1 MGAPPGLR
9 GPEDFPATTGSASH
23 GYVADH
29 ADHRW
34 IEPTVLGP
42 WPYADPRESA
52 GRGYRGVRRA
62 VRHGPAIVGLALL
75 AVGVVVLAALVS
87 APAAHRGHPATAG
100 GASASA
106 STGLPE
112 TYEAEAPANTLL
124 GSARTSVYPNASGG
138 VIVQTLGTWG
148 GTVGEGALRFND
160 VIAPASGTYALT
172 FYYAQ
177 PNDEPTRTAVVTASG
192 SGSVSVTVAG
202 NATCCSAQRIRV
214 ELDAGANS
222 VTFSNPSGH
231 APAIDKIVISA
242 V

>member
-1 MGAPPGLR
+1 MPGLR
-9 GPEDFPATTGSASH
+9 GPSHFPGTSGSASH
-23 GYVADH
+23 GYVDH
-29 ADHRW
+29 ADRRW
-34 IEPTVLGP
+34 IELSPS
-42 WPYADPRESA
+42 PYADPLDGG
-52 GRGYRGVRRA
+52 GRGYRGARRA

-75 AVGVVVLAALVS
+75 AVGVVVLAAFIS
-87 APAAHRGHPATAG
+87 APAAHRSTVAGAATG
-100 GASASA
+100 A

-138 VIVQTLGTWG
+138 VVVQTLGTWG

-160 VIAPASGTYALT
+160 VTAPASGTYVLT
-172 FYYAQ
+172 IYYVQ
-177 PNDEPTRTAVVTASG
+177 PNNEPTRTALVTASG
-192 SGSVSVTVAG
+192 SGSISVTVAG

-222 VTFSNPSGH
+222 ITFSNPSGH
-231 APAIDKIVISA
+231 APAIDKIVLGA